1 MTSHR
6 LVNAVRPWLILV
18 PAAMI
23 PLSALADSW
32 VTADDVAREA
42 EEAEFLAIPAPPRAK
57 ARSMPVIDP
66 DLPQIEVV
74 RPNPLNMPQIEVV
87 RPNPLNNIKAPFGV
101 ELHFAARPGSAI
113 DPDSLKVSYG
123 FMGIDLTDRIRRS
136 ATVTPA
142 GLKAENVEIPRGDH
156 RLTVRIADV
165 RGRIGEKE
173 IRIRVG
179 E

>member
-42 EEAEFLAIPAPPRAK
+42 EFLAIPAPPRAK

-66 DLPQIEVV
+66 DL
-74 RPNPLNMPQIEVV
+74 PQIEVV